1 MASNVRFIDSVKVG
15 SYQVLGGSG
24 GGGGGSIN
32 ILNHVNNYVLTATG
46 AGDTIKGNP
55 QLIFDGSNLGI
66 GGASAGS
73 RLSVQDDGSN
83 DLLLIKNTST
93 NQGISVNNDGIV
105 ALTEFSTL
113 PSAIEGGIIYS
124 SDNFYVGL
132 G

>member
-15 SYQVLGGSG
+15 SYQVIGGSG
-24 GGGGGSIN
+24 GGGSGIN
-32 ILNHVNNYVLTATG
+32 ILNNVNNYVLSATG
-46 AGDTIKGNP
+46 ASDTIRGNP
-55 QLIFDGSNLGI
+55 QLIFDGTNLGI

-73 RLSVQDDGSN
+73 RLSVQSDGSN

-93 NQGISVNNDGIV
+93 NQGLSINNDGIV

-113 PSAIEGGIIYS
+113 PAAIEGGIIYS
-124 SDNFYVGL
+124 SDEFYVGL